1 MSRCGRVLLEVLVL
15 SISPRLTLR
24 CTRVAAEAKSQAIGT
39 WLATSALQNLPSVF
53 MAYSEAEISRMTQR
67 DCESS
72 TGKSDQRR
80 TKCWQPTQLGRLRF
94 RMQLPPPA
102 LVVHGTEGCMQCW
115 LMSFSKQRLIR
126 PHEHI
131 TAYSRQPRTAG
142 CSCKVEPNSVVGRK
156 VLAHLVDRRLVQIS
170 SDHGS

>member
-24 CTRVAAEAKSQAIGT
+24 CPRDAAEAKSQAIGT
-39 WLATSALQNLPSVF
+39 WLATSALQSLPNVF
-53 MAYSEAEISRMTQR
+53 VAYSEAEISRMTQR
-67 DCESS
+67 NCESS

-80 TKCWQPTQLGRLRF
+80 TRCWQPMQLGRLRF
-94 RMQLPPPA
+94 RIQLPPPA
-102 LVVHGTEGCMQCW
+102 LVDHGTEGCLQFW
-115 LMSFSKQRLIR
+115 LTSFSTQRLIR

-142 CSCKVEPNSVVGRK
+142 CSCKVEPNYFVGRK
-156 VLAHLVDRRLVQIS
+156 IGAY
-170 SDHGS
+170 